1 MLVACIN
8 IRNKLFQRDL
18 LHRRNADDLQNFRE
32 RLRQVLPLLGD
43 GDQEIGGQRSPD
55 LIRTDHPPTNALP
68 IGGRWAGMQTCLDT
82 AQTLADCQL
91 REPTLCDPPL
101 PESEKRRS
109 VRESYLEQTPL
120 ERGFPNEIENS

>member
-1 MLVACIN
+1 
-8 IRNKLFQRDL
+8 
-18 LHRRNADDLQNFRE
+18 
-32 RLRQVLPLLGD
+32 
-43 GDQEIGGQRSPD
+43 
-55 LIRTDHPPTNALP
+55 
-68 IGGRWAGMQTCLDT
+68 MQTCLDT